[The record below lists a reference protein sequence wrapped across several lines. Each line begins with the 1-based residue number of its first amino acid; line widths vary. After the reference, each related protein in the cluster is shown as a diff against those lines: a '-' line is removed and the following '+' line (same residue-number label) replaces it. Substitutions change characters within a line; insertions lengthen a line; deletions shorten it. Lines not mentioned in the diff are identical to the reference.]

1 MLDVIIKVQFLSEDG
16 IFETLGF
23 TYKDDPQSIEYK
35 LRTLVEENLVSPMRK
50 VSVGVKALQRV
61 KALLCVRVLWV
72 KVMV

>member
-1 MLDVIIKVQFLSEDG
+1 MLLTYSILSEDD

-50 VSVGVKALQRV
+50 VSVGVKAL
-61 KALLCVRVLWV
+61 LCVRVLWV